1 MSDADNNY
9 LNIINTVLGSLIP
22 LGATVA
28 LIDFPNHSN
37 VGDSAI
43 WLGELDYLSNIG
55 CRPKYSCDKFNYN
68 PDIIKS
74 YSCDQ
79 GLLLHGGGNF
89 GDLWYRHQE
98 LREDVLNKFRE
109 KPVVQLPQSIFFQ
122 SSEALVSTQR
132 VVAAHNNFALLVRDK
147 VSHAFAKQN
156 FDCEVHLCPDM
167 AFAMKRS
174 RLKQF
179 PVNKDIGCVYLSRT
193 DLESGQEKSNN
204 LPREVLSIDWLD
216 EEPLKSSKYYR
227 IIDKFERR
235 RWARNTL
242 PLQFVRFKLSEF
254 LAQQRLE
261 RGCQILCQSER
272 VVTDR
277 LHGMILALLLGRE
290 VYAFDNSYGK
300 LSSYYQTWK
309 EFLPGVLFFENE
321 REAIAAALS
330 R

>member
-1 MSDADNNY
+1 MSQFSLVYKIKSVLDPLVTSGLNY
-9 LNIINTVLGSLIP
+9 
-22 LGATVA
+22 A
-28 LIDFPNHSN
+28 LLDFPNHSN

-68 PDIIKS
+68 PDIINS
-74 YSCDQ
+74 YFCDQ

-89 GDLWYRHQE
+89 GDLWYRHQVM
-98 LREDVLNKFRE
+98 REDVLNKFKE

-122 SSEALVSTQR
+122 SSEALASTQR
-132 VVAAHNNFALLVRDK
+132 VVAAHNNFVLLVRDN
-147 VSHAFAKQN
+147 VSHAFAKKH

-167 AFAMKRS
+167 AFSMKIS

-179 PVNKDIGCVYLSRT
+179 AVNKDIGCVYLSRT
-193 DLESGQEKSNN
+193 DLESGQVKSNK
-204 LPREVLSIDWLD
+204 LPKEVLLIDWLD

-227 IIDKFERR
+227 MIDKFERR
-235 RWARNTL
+235 RWARNVL
-242 PLQFVRFKLSEF
+242 PLQRVRFKLSEI

-277 LHGMILALLLGRE
+277 LHGMILAFLLGRE

-321 REAIAAALS
+321 RDAITAALS